1 MSLLRNTLFH
11 LLVLLGPDVW
21 AYPQQT
27 TTSSTQTV
35 ISTSTVTAILQT
47 IDLDGYNLGGLTL
60 SGFEQDFTT
69 ISVIGISTGTDS
81 DGKGESETTYSR
93 EIIVSDAV
101 LTVATDGSVV
111 PETFAPGYISTDIET
126 IVENAS
132 GYYIDNVDSFTSGT
146 DVLSEGAYIT
156 CSFADSN
163 AASAGCSESDYLRGP
178 STTTYRSLQYSASV
192 GATTMTLPVQVVATT
207 QVSSS
212 STSGGGG
219 VSQSNGGI
227 PHGIGR
233 RSVFGMVSLICVGV
247 GLV

>member
-1 MSLLRNTLFH
+1 MSLLHSTLFH
-11 LLVLLGPDVW
+11 LLVLLGPNVW

-27 TTSSTQTV
+27 TTSPTQTV
-35 ISTSTVTAILQT
+35 ISSSTVTAILQT

-69 ISVIGISTGTDS
+69 ISIIGISVGTDS
-81 DGKGESETTYSR
+81 DGKSESETTYSR

-111 PETFAPGYISTDIET
+111 PNTLIPGSISTDIET
-126 IVENAS
+126 IVENGS
-132 GYYIDNVDSFTSGT
+132 GYYINNVDSFTSGT

-163 AASAGCSESDYLRGP
+163 AASAGCSESDYLQGP

-212 STSGGGG
+212 TSGSGG

-227 PHGIGR
+227 PQGIDR
-233 RSVFGMVSLICVGV
+233 RLVFGIPTCNAHD
-247 GLV
+247 